1 MIVPN
6 NMRIAPNVV
15 AAAAAGAASRT
26 TGAVLEELLTHTIRL
41 RDLYKNARLQMPS
54 SQFGELSRTLN
65 DHYQE
70 QLRLVDVIVDRIRVL
85 GGTVGVFASEFLQS
99 PQVCR
104 PLRGPRALNRLI
116 HDFLEAHETVL
127 SAARPHYSNDD
138 QHWMRDFAV
147 GQVVL
152 TNAQQCELIGGM
164 LLRNEPQERFAQTEI

>member
-54 SQFGELSRTLN
+54 AQFGELSRTLN

-104 PLRGPRALNRLI
+104 PLRRR
-116 HDFLEAHETVL
+116 
-127 SAARPHYSNDD
+127 RP
-138 QHWMRDFAV
+138 
-147 GQVVL
+147 
-152 TNAQQCELIGGM
+152 
-164 LLRNEPQERFAQTEI
+164 LLQSGDAIFQGL